1 MLNCKDRPS
10 ARLPPK
16 VGSQKGE
23 CLIHISPTLSRKK
36 SAVDMRLL
44 DLKRCVGRCW
54 GRVHRHEKL
63 PRSKK
68 CQLSLNE
75 LCVTVKVAP
84 LGPSFGTAGN
94 WIPYKSNVV
103 TLSAALD
110 IWCMTTPYP
119 YLSPAVKSRGETIK
133 IILKSFPARSN

>member
-1 MLNCKDRPS
+1 MS
-10 ARLPPK
+10 HSHFT
-16 VGSQKGE
+16 GSSKG
-23 CLIHISPTLSRKK
+23 KK

-54 GRVHRHEKL
+54 GRAHHRKKL
-63 PRSKK
+63 PRSTK
-68 CQLSLNE
+68 CQLPLNE

-103 TLSAALD
+103 SLD

-119 YLSPAVKSRGETIK
+119 YLSPAVKSSGETIK
-133 IILKSFPARSN
+133 MILKSFPARSN